1 MATKNVTDCLQM
13 KKITKFNSRVQIN
26 KGSQLVKKANY
37 HVILL
42 TTFKNKEK
50 IVISEILVYD
60 APGLVSE
67 MGGIISLFLG
77 FSFFGVFSDIF
88 GLIERKT

>member
-1 MATKNVTDCLQM
+1 MATKNVTDYLQM
-13 KKITKFNSRVQIN
+13 KKITRFNSRVQIN

-37 HVILL
+37 HVTLM

-50 IVISEILVYD
+50 SVISEILVYD

-88 GLIERKT
+88 GLIERKI

>member
-37 HVILL
+37 HVTLM

-50 IVISEILVYD
+50 TVISEILVYD
-60 APGLVSE
+60 APGLVSV
-67 MGGIISLFLG
+67 MGGIILLFLG
-77 FSFFGVFSDIF
+77 FFILWSLF
-88 GLIERKT
+88 

>member
-1 MATKNVTDCLQM
+1 MATKKFTDCLQM
-13 KKITKFNSRVQIN
+13 EKITKFNSRVQIN

-37 HVILL
+37 HVTLM

-50 IVISEILVYD
+50 TVISEILVYD

-88 GLIERKT
+88 GLIERKI

>member
-13 KKITKFNSRVQIN
+13 KKTTKFNSRVQIN

-37 HVILL
+37 HVTLL

-50 IVISEILVYD
+50 TVISEILVYD

-88 GLIERKT
+88 GLIERKI

>member
-37 HVILL
+37 HVTLM

-50 IVISEILVYD
+50 TVISEILVYD
-60 APGLVSE
+60 APGLVSV
-67 MGGIISLFLG
+67 MVCIISLFLG

-88 GLIERKT
+88 GLIERKI

>member
-1 MATKNVTDCLQM
+1 MFTNGKNNQIQFKSANQQEVNWS
-13 KKITKFNSRVQIN
+13 KK
-26 KGSQLVKKANY
+26 GNY
-37 HVILL
+37 HVTLM

-50 IVISEILVYD
+50 TVISEILVYD

-88 GLIERKT
+88 GLIERKI